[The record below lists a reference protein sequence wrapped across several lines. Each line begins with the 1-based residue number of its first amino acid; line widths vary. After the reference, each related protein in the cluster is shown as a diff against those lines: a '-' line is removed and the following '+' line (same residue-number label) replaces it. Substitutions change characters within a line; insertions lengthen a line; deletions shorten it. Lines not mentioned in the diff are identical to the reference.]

1 MSPQV
6 SPCHPREEM
15 KLPGALGDVPV
26 SPPQLWTPPHPKCPQ
41 GVPEPGGEG
50 GVPVPGMVPTPVE
63 GPSAHSGVPA
73 LIGGPSTQC
82 PHPLHPPRQRREWGS
97 WGGGLLRGEGVGG
110 GHEALLFPGVG
121 LDGGGFSPQADLA
134 PARTGEGEIPA
145 LGPPGWSPGRPPRAG
160 VSAPS
165 PQCPSLTGGRG
176 GSGSR
181 G

>member
-41 GVPEPGGEG
+41 GVPEPGGG
-50 GVPVPGMVPTPVE
+50 GASQCPGWCQHLWRVPVLTLGSQHSLGVPAPSVPTPCTLP
-63 GPSAHSGVPA
+63 GRGGN
-73 LIGGPSTQC
+73 GGP
-82 PHPLHPPRQRREWGS
+82 
-97 WGGGLLRGEGVGG
+97 GGGLLRGEGVGG

-160 VSAPS
+160 GSAPS